1 MDKRLSQVAIAL
13 TVLGLL
19 VSIYM
24 TVYKF
29 TKNEK
34 MCVGSGG
41 CNIVNSSRYSEVSGI
56 PVAVFGI
63 AGYAAIL
70 GVLVLERRNKFFEQ
84 NSTMLLFGLSIT
96 GFLFTVWLI
105 YVEIALIKALCPFC
119 LTSQTAMTLIFII
132 SIIRLI
138 RQPSFQED

>member
-1 MDKRLSQVAIAL
+1 MDKRFSQLAIAL

-24 TVYKF
+24 TIYKL
-29 TKNEK
+29 TDNEK
-34 MCVGSGG
+34 MCIGSGG
-41 CNIVNSSRYSEVSGI
+41 CSVVNSSRYSEVSGI
-56 PVAVFGI
+56 PVAVLGV

-70 GVLVLERRNKFFEQ
+70 GVLLLERRNNFFKQ
-84 NSTMLLFGLSIT
+84 NGSMLFFGLSIT

-105 YVEIALIKALCPFC
+105 YVEVALIKALCPFC
-119 LTSQTAMTLIFII
+119 LTSQAAMTVIFVL

-138 RQPSFQED
+138 RQP